1 MVQILMATY
10 NGEKF
15 ISKQISSLLN
25 QTYTDIQVLIR
36 DDDSKDG
43 TVRIIEKYVESYP
56 NKVVLIRDEVKCGS
70 ATSNF
75 MQLTKYATSDYV
87 MYCDQDDFWLPN
99 KVEITLKAMEKAEK
113 ENGSDI
119 PIMVFAKYKA
129 VDGELNDLH
138 RSEKGSQVEKKRT
151 ALNQLIVQNCVT
163 GCLTMVNKTLYCL
176 MGEYEKNILMHD
188 WWAALIAGSM
198 GRIVYIPEIVMLYRQ
213 HGNNVV
219 GAVDVKSFQ
228 YRWHKLTD
236 KKTKKMHFRYRDQMA
251 IFFDRYENIMPNKSR
266 ICIKDFL
273 DIYNTRFKLLRIY
286 RVLKGGYTKSDIVRT
301 LGLLLYI

>member
-15 ISKQISSLLN
+15 ISKQINSLLN
-25 QTYTDIQVLIR
+25 QTYTDIQVLIG

-43 TVRIIEKYVESYP
+43 TVRIIEKYVESNP
-56 NKVVLIRDEVKCGS
+56 DKVVLIRDEAKCGS

-87 MYCDQDDFWLPN
+87 MCVIGTILASN

-138 RSEKGSQVEKKRT
+138 RSEKGSQIEKR
-151 ALNQLIVQNCVT
+151 
-163 GCLTMVNKTLYCL
+163 
-176 MGEYEKNILMHD
+176 
-188 WWAALIAGSM
+188 
-198 GRIVYIPEIVMLYRQ
+198 GRR
-213 HGNNVV
+213 
-219 GAVDVKSFQ
+219 
-228 YRWHKLTD
+228 
-236 KKTKKMHFRYRDQMA
+236 
-251 IFFDRYENIMPNKSR
+251 
-266 ICIKDFL
+266 
-273 DIYNTRFKLLRIY
+273 
-286 RVLKGGYTKSDIVRT
+286 
-301 LGLLLYI
+301 